1 MHVAIQGQTGSFHD
15 KARQK
20 LFKYSDGLH
29 CSSFSEVFEAVKSA
43 RAEYGIVAIENS
55 IYGSINEV
63 YGLLL
68 DKKLWVAGEIYLHVS
83 FSLLANKEAELS
95 SISEVYSHPIA
106 LAECKYFLDDKLPQA
121 ERINSDDTARAA
133 EEVAEAGENY
143 QAAIASD
150 DIAEKLNL
158 KVLASEIENDQNNYT
173 RFIIIQKSKQ
183 QPDSANKTSVA
194 LELPEKPGALHKA
207 LGYFAERNIN
217 LTKIESRPVPG
228 KAWHYLFYVD
238 FEASLTESREVIKDL
253 QDNDSKVTILGSYV
267 KAHPL
272 GDD

>member
-1 MHVAIQGQTGSFHD
+1 M
-15 KARQK
+15 
-20 LFKYSDGLH
+20 
-29 CSSFSEVFEAVKSA
+29 
-43 RAEYGIVAIENS
+43 
-55 IYGSINEV
+55 
-63 YGLLL
+63 
-68 DKKLWVAGEIYLHVS
+68 HVS
-83 FSLLANKEAELS
+83 FSLLANQDAELS

-106 LAECKYFLDDKLPQA
+106 LAECKSFLDDKLEQA

-143 QAAIASD
+143 QAAIASED
-150 DIAEKLNL
+150 VAEKLNL
-158 KVLASEIENDQNNYT
+158 KVLATEIENDQNNYT

-183 QPDSANKTSVA
+183 QPDNANKTSVA
-194 LELPEKPGALHKA
+194 LELPEQPGVLHKA

-238 FEASLTESREVIKDL
+238 FEASLDESREVIKDL
-253 QDNDSKVTILGSYV
+253 EANESIVTVLGSYV
-267 KAHPL
+267 KANPL